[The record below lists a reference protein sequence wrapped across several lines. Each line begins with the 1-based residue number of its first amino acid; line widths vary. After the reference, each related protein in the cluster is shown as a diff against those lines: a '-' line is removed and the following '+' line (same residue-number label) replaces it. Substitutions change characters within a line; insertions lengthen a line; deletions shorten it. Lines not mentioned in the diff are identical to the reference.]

1 MANLNRL
8 RAICPIDGRYSNK
21 TRIMEDYFSEFA
33 LNKYRIKVEI
43 EYLIKLCNVG
53 EIQLQ
58 KLDNHDRYFLKNI
71 YNDFTLDD
79 CEHLKET
86 EKKINH
92 DVKAVEYFIREKI
105 RDRFPK
111 LENYVHFALTSQDIN
126 SSANM
131 LSIKD
136 AISDVI
142 VPIIDILKTRL
153 SKLSSEW
160 SNITLLARTHGQP
173 ASPTTLGKE
182 FKVFHERLYNQYSE
196 LHYIKFRTKFGGAT
210 GNFNAHYVAYP
221 HVKWDIFSD
230 DFISHLDLKRNK
242 YTTQIDHYDNYS
254 EIFDVLK
261 RINTI
266 LIDLCG
272 DIWLYISQNILIQ
285 RVNPDEVG
293 SSAMPHKVNPINFEN
308 AEGNFLLANNLFE
321 FFSRKLPVS
330 RLQRDLTDS
339 TILRNV
345 GVAFSYM
352 TIGLRSLI
360 EGLSKITPNR
370 DIIDRELNDNYVVIA
385 EAIQTLLKVWGYENS
400 YESLKDLTR
409 TNTIINKEVFDQFID
424 NLEIDLEKKQRLKQ
438 ITPLNYTGRP

>member
-339 TILRNV
+339 TILRNI